1 MKYELLKDPI
11 ILDSH
16 NKAKVF
22 RIRALE
28 DFCLCNGGNVFKGQ
42 LGGCISDYNN
52 LSQDG
57 SC

>member
-1 MKYELLKDPI
+1 MKGDKKMKYELLKDPI

-42 LGGCISDYNN
+42 LEAVYQTIII
-52 LSQDG
+52 
-57 SC
+57 